1 MWKYSSANIIVNHDL
16 IIDFIN
22 WVSKSIEDITELNNS
37 NIPHLKTKIK
47 QEWKLNDNVRD
58 WNKYNKIRIYL
69 NFILDV
75 Y

>member
-1 MWKYSSANIIVNHDL
+1 MWKYSNANIIVNHDQ

-37 NIPHLKTKIK
+37 NIPHLKIKIK

-58 WNKYNKIRIYL
+58 LNKYNKILIYL